1 MVYINDEMGDDV
13 RLLFRKITKVG
24 SISNRDAREFGTTVW
39 LCEDP
44 AGSFNEFWAIRIK
57 AEPE

>member
-13 RLLFRKITKVG
+13 KQLFRKITKTG
-24 SISNRDAREFGTTVW
+24 SISNPDARESGTTVW

-44 AGSFNEFWAIRIK
+44 AGSFNKFWALRIRDL
-57 AEPE
+57 